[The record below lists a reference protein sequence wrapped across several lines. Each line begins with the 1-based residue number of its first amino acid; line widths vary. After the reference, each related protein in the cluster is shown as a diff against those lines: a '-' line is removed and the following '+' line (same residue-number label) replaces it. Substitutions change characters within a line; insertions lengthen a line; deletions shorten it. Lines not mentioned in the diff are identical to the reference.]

1 MLEGMGQVQGNQSE
15 SWVLQKMVIWRRAEA
30 GTYRGPGKLRGSLRA
45 LVTHYNDLAQLTLL
59 L

>member
-1 MLEGMGQVQGNQSE
+1 MGQVQGNGSE
-15 SWVLQKMVIWRRAEA
+15 SWVLQKMVIWRRAVA
-30 GTYRGPGKLRGSLRA
+30 GTYGGPGKLRGSLRA